1 MASTGF
7 QFQQF
12 FVRHD
17 RCAMRVGTDGV
28 LLGAWARVPT
38 LQLTEIPYSKEFS
51 PFGKEHINI
60 KQLASETSQ
69 QSVASVFKQLTS
81 DTSGQPTPSPSK
93 QPSSCLRSNNHSLQ
107 LGTQKNAFSA
117 TPHILDIGTGTG
129 LVALM
134 MAQRYPNAY
143 IDALEIDA
151 DAVAQAALNFKN
163 CAWSDRLAI
172 IPQSIQDFIKEHYI
186 ISNDEGTHTF
196 LTGHPSKTPNLY
208 DAITCNPPFFA
219 NSLKCPDNHRTLA
232 RHSDTLSPHDL
243 MTAARRLLKPYGE
256 LSIVIPTDII
266 SRYEAEAAFY
276 GLLLTRITTIRT
288 IVHKM
293 PKRALLAFSP
303 NRLHHTDIEEQILM
317 DENNS
322 RSQWYQQLTKD
333 FYIK

>member
-28 LLGAWARVPT
+28 LLGAWARIPT
-38 LQLTEIPYSKEFS
+38 LQPTEILCPKNLFPSEKDHI
-51 PFGKEHINI
+51 HIN
-60 KQLASETSQ
+60 LPTSGTSK
-69 QSVASVFKQLTS
+69 QSVADIV
-81 DTSGQPTPSPSK
+81 K
-93 QPSSCLRSNNHSLQ
+93 QPASDISRQPSEQSSGYIRTNSHSLQ
-107 LGTQKNAFSA
+107 QSPQKNTLSS

-134 MAQRYPNAY
+134 MAQRFPNAH
-143 IDALEIDA
+143 IDALEIDT
-151 DAVAQAALNFKN
+151 DAAAQAALNFKN
-163 CAWSDRLAI
+163 CVWFNRLTI
-172 IPQSIQDFIKEHYI
+172 IPQSIQDFIKENYT
-186 ISNDEGTHTF
+186 ISDNQKTLEL
-196 LTGHPSKTPNLY
+196 LTEHPAKTPILY
-208 DAITCNPPFFA
+208 DAITCNPPFFVD
-219 NSLKCPDNHRTLA
+219 SLKCPDDHRTLA

-243 MTAARRLLKPYGE
+243 MTAAKSLLKPWGE
-256 LSIVIPTDII
+256 LSIIIPTDII
-266 SRYEAEAAFY
+266 SKYEAEAAFS

-288 IVHKM
+288 VARKM

-303 NRLHHTDIEEQILM
+303 TRLLRTDINEQTLM
-317 DENNS
+317 NADNS

>member
-28 LLGAWARVPT
+28 LLGAWARIPT
-38 LQLTEIPYSKEFS
+38 LQPTEILCPKNLFPSEKDHI
-51 PFGKEHINI
+51 HIN
-60 KQLASETSQ
+60 LPTSGTSK
-69 QSVASVFKQLTS
+69 QSVADIV
-81 DTSGQPTPSPSK
+81 K
-93 QPSSCLRSNNHSLQ
+93 QPASDISRQPSEQSSGYIRTNSHSLQ
-107 LGTQKNAFSA
+107 QSPQKNTLSS

-134 MAQRYPNAY
+134 MAQRFPNAH
-143 IDALEIDA
+143 IDALEIDT
-151 DAVAQAALNFKN
+151 DAAAQAALNFKN
-163 CAWSDRLAI
+163 CVWFNRLTI
-172 IPQSIQDFIKEHYI
+172 IPQSIQDFIKENYT
-186 ISNDEGTHTF
+186 ISDNQKTLEL
-196 LTGHPSKTPNLY
+196 LTEHPAKTPNLY

>member
-28 LLGAWARVPT
+28 LLGAWARIPT
-38 LQLTEIPYSKEFS
+38 LQPTEILCPKDLFPSEKDHI
-51 PFGKEHINI
+51 HINLPI
-60 KQLASETSQ
+60 SGTSK
-69 QSVASVFKQLTS
+69 QSVADIV
-81 DTSGQPTPSPSK
+81 K
-93 QPSSCLRSNNHSLQ
+93 QPASDISRQPSEQSSGYIRTNSHSLQ
-107 LGTQKNAFSA
+107 QFPQKNTLSS

-134 MAQRYPNAY
+134 MAQRFPIAL
-143 IDALEIDA
+143 IEAREIEPDAA
-151 DAVAQAALNFKN
+151 AQAALNFKN
-163 CAWSDRLAI
+163 CAWSNRLTI
-172 IPQSIQDFIKEHYI
+172 IPQSIQDFIKENYT
-186 ISNDEGTHTF
+186 ISDNQKTLEL
-196 LTGHPSKTPNLY
+196 LTEHPAKTPILY
-208 DAITCNPPFFA
+208 DAITCNPPFFVD
-219 NSLKCPDNHRTLA
+219 SLKCPDDHRTLA

-243 MTAARRLLKPYGE
+243 MTAAKSLLKPWGE
-256 LSIVIPTDII
+256 LSIIIPTDII
-266 SRYEAEAAFY
+266 SKYEAEAAFS

-288 IVHKM
+288 VARKM

-303 NRLHHTDIEEQILM
+303 TRLLRTDINEQTLM
-317 DENNS
+317 NADNS

>member
-28 LLGAWARVPT
+28 LLGAWARIPV
-38 LQLTEIPYSKEFS
+38 LQRTETPCSKEFS
-51 PFGKEHINI
+51 PSGKDYIHIN
-60 KQLASETSQ
+60 QSLSGTSK
-69 QSVASVFKQLTS
+69 QSVADTFKQPLS
-81 DTSGQPTPSPSK
+81 NTSGQPVPNISK
-93 QPSSCLRSNNHSLQ
+93 PSSCLQSNGHSLQ
-107 LGTQKNAFSA
+107 QKTEKNILPT
-117 TPHILDIGTGTG
+117 TPHVLDIGTGTG
-129 LVALM
+129 LIAMM
-134 MAQRYPNAY
+134 MAQRYPNAH

-151 DAVAQAALNFKN
+151 DAAAQAALNFKN
-163 CAWSDRLAI
+163 CVWADRLTL
-172 IPQSIQDFIKEHYI
+172 IPQSVQDFIKENYI
-186 ISNDEGTHTF
+186 GSNDRRT
-196 LTGHPSKTPNLY
+196 LTSLTEHPSKTPILY

-219 NSLKCPDNHRTLA
+219 DSLKCPDTHRTLA

-243 MTAARRLLKPYGE
+243 MTAAKRLLKPYGE

-266 SRYEAEAAFY
+266 SKYEAEATFS

-288 IVHKM
+288 VARKM

-303 NRLHHTDIEEQILM
+303 TRLLRTDINEQILM
-317 DENNS
+317 NTDNS
-322 RSQWYQQLTKD
+322 RSQWYQQLTTD